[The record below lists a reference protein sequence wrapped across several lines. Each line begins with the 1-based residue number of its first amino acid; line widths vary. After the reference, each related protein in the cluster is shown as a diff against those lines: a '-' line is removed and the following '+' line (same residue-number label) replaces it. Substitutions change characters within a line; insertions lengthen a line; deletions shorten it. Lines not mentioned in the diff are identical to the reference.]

1 MRNSPIDQAAGLR
14 RIMSRT
20 TLRVLPVVSGM
31 RGVGHTST
39 TINLVAALADSGHRI
54 VVLDAGRALIAAALN
69 LKARYELLHLL
80 TGEKSIAETMLSAD
94 TFDVLPATKGV
105 EEFMLSAGA
114 IDELFSVV
122 TNSDQLYDLAIMA
135 VPGAVAA
142 ALTSPDTEIA
152 MVTSDDVH
160 AIKSTYA
167 AMKKLA
173 TEYGRKRFRI
183 IFNDVENSRMA
194 QDAYAR
200 LADTSQK
207 FLHVELALGGIV
219 PCDPAI
225 RRATAANTH
234 VFNLERSRARL
245 VFTSIAADVES
256 WHLAEF
262 TATAQFA

>member
-1 MRNSPIDQAAGLR
+1 MRNSQTDQAAGLR
-14 RIMSRT
+14 RMMSCST
-20 TLRVLPVVSGM
+20 MRVLPMVSGM

-39 TINLVAALADSGHRI
+39 TVNLVAALADSGHHI

-80 TGEKSIAETMLSAD
+80 TGEKTIAETILFAD
-94 TFDVLPATKGV
+94 SFDVLPATKGI
-105 EEFMLSAGA
+105 EEIMHSAGA
-114 IDELFSVV
+114 IDELFSML
-122 TNSDQLYDLAIMA
+122 THSDQPYDLAIMA

-142 ALTSPDTEIA
+142 ILTPPDTEIA

-167 AMKKLA
+167 DMKKLA
-173 TEYGRKRFRI
+173 SEYGRKRFRI
-183 IFNDVENSRMA
+183 IFNDVVNNRLA

-207 FLHVELALGGIV
+207 FLHVELSLGGIV
-219 PCDPAI
+219 PRDPAV
-225 RRATAANTH
+225 RRATAAYTH
-234 VFNLERSRARL
+234 VFNLEPSKARQ

-262 TATAQFA
+262 ADAAQFA